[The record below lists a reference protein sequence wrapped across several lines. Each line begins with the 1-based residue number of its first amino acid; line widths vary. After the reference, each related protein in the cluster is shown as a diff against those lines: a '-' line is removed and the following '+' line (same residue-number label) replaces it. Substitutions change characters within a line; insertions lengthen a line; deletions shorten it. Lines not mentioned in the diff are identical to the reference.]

1 MSTRRPP
8 PPPPEPRDS
17 VDPLLEVREKR
28 RGQRMGDAYVKI
40 VRPFEDEFER
50 GEEGTLVASERTVL
64 ERRGWTAALR
74 RIRTTLIGRPI
85 SSDHESHERLT
96 KLKALAIFS
105 SDNISSSAYATEEM
119 MRILVLGGLSR
130 DQPLDADHDR
140 DRRHPRDRRH
150 QLPQTIKAYPDG
162 AGSYI
167 VASDNLGTL
176 PGLHGRLGAAHRLR
190 ADRGGLRLRRRGG
203 GHLGSCLAVADRVLH
218 RGRHRRASSRSATCA
233 GSASRAASSCAP
245 TYLYIGAIA
254 ALIGWGL
261 FRQCVTGDLGHF
273 AAPPSWIRADGRA
286 RWAASACSCCSV
298 PSRRAPRRSPGSEAD
313 LGRRAG
319 IQAAGVAQ
327 RAHDAH
333 LGGRRSSPSSSR
345 GSATSP
351 ASSGSSRP
359 ERGPRPSCR

>member
-74 RIRTTLIGRPI
+74 RIRTALIGRPI

-119 MRILVLGGLSR
+119 MRILVLGGLSAISLSM
-130 DQPLDADHDR
+130 PITIAIVVILAIVATSYS
-140 DRRHPRDRRH
+140 
-150 QLPQTIKAYPDG
+150 QTIKAYPDG
-162 AGSYI
+162 ASSYI

-176 PGLHGRLGAAHRLR
+176 PGL
-190 ADRGGLRLRRRGG
+190 
-203 GHLGSCLAVADRVLH
+203 
-218 RGRHRRASSRSATCA
+218 T
-233 GSASRAASSCAP
+233 
-245 TYLYIGAIA
+245 
-254 ALIGWGL
+254 
-261 FRQCVTGDLGHF
+261 
-273 AAPPSWIRADGRA
+273 
-286 RWAASACSCCSV
+286 AASALLIDYVLTVAVSV
-298 PSRRAPRRSPGSEAD
+298 S
-313 LGRRAG
+313 
-319 IQAAGVAQ
+319 AGVAGALR
-327 RAHDAH
+327 RAHAH
-333 LGGRRSSPSSSR
+333 PDIVVHPPPPRSPLTASR
-345 GSATSP
+345 CLS
-351 ASSGSSRP
+351 
-359 ERGPRPSCR
+359 EL